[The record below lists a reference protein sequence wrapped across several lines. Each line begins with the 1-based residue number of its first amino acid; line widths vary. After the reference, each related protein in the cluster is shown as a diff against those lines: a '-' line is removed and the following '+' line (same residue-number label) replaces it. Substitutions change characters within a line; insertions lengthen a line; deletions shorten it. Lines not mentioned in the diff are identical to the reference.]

1 MNQHIKQ
8 HPSFYLIKNQ
18 K

>member
-8 HPSFYLIKNQ
+8 HPSFYLIKN
-18 K
+18 KK